1 MAKFRIM
8 AGTGLAEDIAEE
20 NGYFRDE
27 GLDYEYV
34 RNRRDGGQRSSSM
47 PDLRSDPT
55 SYPEMPGL
63 VAGLEER
70 SQTQIRS
77 GAFESL
83 EAGRDAT
90 CDVSHACHWAVNMA
104 SSADRTYMW
113 GHAYMLEFAGLY
125 VPPESPIKTP
135 DDLRGVEIGVGY
147 HSGSHFSTL
156 QFLSPWIAPQDVKT
170 TFIGST
176 MDRVN
181 KLYNREV
188 PCANLHDIG
197 RDILEQLGFRKIVDV
212 SYMQGFSLSK
222 NIEIEDAWKY
232 FRALQRAQ
240 LELDAHGQKYKH
252 YLDDMIPQQYK
263 GLVDYRSFSNGKRI
277 VFEEYTKEVYESI
290 HQWLV
295 DIEIFPEIQAGHK
308 DYAEAVL
315 V

>member
-1 MAKFRIM
+1 VPA
-8 AGTGLAEDIAEE
+8 
-20 NGYFRDE
+20 
-27 GLDYEYV
+27 
-34 RNRRDGGQRSSSM
+34 
-47 PDLRSDPT
+47 
-55 SYPEMPGL
+55 L
-63 VAGLEER
+63 VAALGER
-70 SQTQIRS
+70 SAPQIRS

-83 EAGRDAT
+83 EHGRDDT
-90 CDVSHACHWAVNMA
+90 CEVSHACHWAVNMA

-113 GHAYMLEFAGLY
+113 GHAYMLEFSGLY
-125 VPPESPIKTP
+125 VPPESPVRTV

-156 QFLSPWIAPQDVKT
+156 QFLSPWIAPKDVKT
-170 TFIGST
+170 SFVGGT

-181 KLYNREV
+181 KLYDREV

-197 RDILEQLGFRKIVDV
+197 RDILEQLGFRKILDC

-222 NIEIEDAWKY
+222 DIDIEDAKKY

-252 YLDDMIPQQYK
+252 YLDDMIPERFR
-263 GLVDYRSFSNGKRI
+263 GLGLDYRGFSNGKRI
-277 VFEEYTKEVYESI
+277 VFEEYTRETYESI
-290 HQWLV
+290 HQWLI